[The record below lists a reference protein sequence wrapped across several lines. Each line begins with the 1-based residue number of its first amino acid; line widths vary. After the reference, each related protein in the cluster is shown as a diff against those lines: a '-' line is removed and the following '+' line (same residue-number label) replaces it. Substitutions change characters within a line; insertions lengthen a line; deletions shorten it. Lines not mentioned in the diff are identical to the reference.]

1 MVTILAFDTSSRDL
15 SIALKTETGLFEK
28 FISQGFK
35 HSENL
40 AGEIKNLVVTAGM
53 SMDMLDL
60 IVCAEGPGSFTGLRI
75 GMATAKGISFSL
87 GIPMVAVPTLDAMA
101 FGFDFFD
108 GVVVPVIDARKKRF
122 YTALYRKGKRIT
134 DYLDISAEGI
144 TKNLVHYKRILLTG
158 PDAVLFNKES
168 EEKCILNPA
177 ANRANARFLI
187 ELGLEKYKREG
198 SAPDGLGPL
207 YLRKSEAEIGIT
219 R

>member
-1 MVTILAFDTSSRDL
+1 MVNILAFDTSSRNL

-40 AGEIKNLVVTAGM
+40 AGEIKSLVDSSGISIDLLDLVVC
-53 SMDMLDL
+53 
-60 IVCAEGPGSFTGLRI
+60 VEGPGSFTGLRI

-87 GIPMVAVPTLDAMA
+87 GIPMVAVPSLDAMA

-108 GVVVPVIDARKKRF
+108 GVVLPVIDARKKRF
-122 YTALYRKGKRIT
+122 YTAIYHKGKRIT
-134 DYLDISAEGI
+134 DYLDSSAESI
-144 TKNLVHYKRILLTG
+144 IEQLKNYNRILLTG
-158 PDAVLFNKES
+158 PDASLFYKES
-168 EEKCILNPA
+168 NEKYMLDPA

-187 ELGLEKYKREG
+187 NLGMQKYELNGP
-198 SAPDGLGPL
+198 APDGLGPL